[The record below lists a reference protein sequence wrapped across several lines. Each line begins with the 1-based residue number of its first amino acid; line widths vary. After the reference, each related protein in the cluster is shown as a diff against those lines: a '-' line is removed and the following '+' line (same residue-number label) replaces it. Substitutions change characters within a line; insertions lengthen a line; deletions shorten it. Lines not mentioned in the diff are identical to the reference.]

1 MDLFAILTIITL
13 YLVLGILTWQFWIL
27 VVIETY
33 NSKDKDFP
41 KLLNIPLFYLVL
53 FWPLSIIILTAIL
66 IYKSDF

>member
-1 MDLFAILTIITL
+1 MDLIAILTIIIL

-33 NSKDKDFP
+33 NSKDKDFS

-66 IYKSDF
+66 IYKK

>member
-1 MDLFAILTIITL
+1 MDPFAILTVITL
-13 YLVLGILTWQFWIL
+13 YLMLGILTWQFWIL

-66 IYKSDF
+66 IYKK